1 MRVSIAYALPQ
12 QQVWIDVDLPE
23 YATVISAINRSGLQE
38 LFPEIELEKQKV
50 GIFGKLATLETRL
63 VEGDRVEI
71 YRPTTWVPDDDDD
84 EDDDD

>member
-1 MRVSIAYALPQ
+1 MMRISIAYALPE
-12 QQVWIDVDLPE
+12 QQVWMDLDLPE

-38 LFPEIELEKQKV
+38 LFPEIQLDQQKV

-71 YRPTTWVPDDDDD
+71 YRPTTWLPPEDDDDD
-84 EDDDD
+84 E

>member
-1 MRVSIAYALPQ
+1 MRISIAYALPE
-12 QQVWIDVDLPE
+12 QQVWMDLDLPE

-38 LFPEIELEKQKV
+38 LFPEIQLDQQKV

-71 YRPTTWVPDDDDD
+71 YRPTTWLPPEDDDDD
-84 EDDDD
+84 E